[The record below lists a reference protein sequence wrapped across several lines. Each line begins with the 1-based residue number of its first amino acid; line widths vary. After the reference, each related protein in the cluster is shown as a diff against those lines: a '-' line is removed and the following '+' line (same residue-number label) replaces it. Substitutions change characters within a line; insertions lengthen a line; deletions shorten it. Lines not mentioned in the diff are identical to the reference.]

1 MEAKDKKVLR
11 WSVPICSKK
20 SKKIIKRKIMK
31 EEMQLSDKHM
41 KKYFNSLVV
50 KDMIYKNSNL

>member
-20 SKKIIKRKIMK
+20 SKKIIKRNYERGNAI
-31 EEMQLSDKHM
+31 
-41 KKYFNSLVV
+41 V
-50 KDMIYKNSNL
+50 

>member
-11 WSVPICSKK
+11 RSVPICSKK
-20 SKKIIKRKIMK
+20 SKKILKRKIMK

-41 KKYFNSLVV
+41 KKYFNSLVL
-50 KDMIYKNSNL
+50 KDMIYRNSNL